1 VADVRHASRTSPSTC
16 RKIKYS
22 NRSDTPGSCPTSDHR
37 SQRPTPDFW
46 HPTGPASTRSGPDP
60 PRHRP
65 PRHRPPLR
73 VYAAEEGFGRD
84 APPGI
89 RKWRNRFV
97 MQRLDGL
104 LDDLGPAGPRTIS
117 DAQVEQVI
125 TQTLEATP
133 KDATHW
139 STRSLAAQVGLN
151 QTAVSRI

>member
-1 VADVRHASRTSPSTC
+1 
-16 RKIKYS
+16 
-22 NRSDTPGSCPTSDHR
+22 
-37 SQRPTPDFW
+37 
-46 HPTGPASTRSGPDP
+46 
-60 PRHRP
+60 
-65 PRHRPPLR
+65 
-73 VYAAEEGFGRD
+73 
-84 APPGI
+84 
-89 RKWRNRFV
+89 